1 MIFKTQI
8 FFSYLVN
15 QRQPGYQKQSPVGAL
30 SKMSSQNKEQI
41 HRRTPTP
48 MFVSN
53 KAAVQLDWKH
63 TLVGCRNGHTSTEDT
78 LTWTTAGLASGLY
91 KHFNNEKV

>member
-1 MIFKTQI
+1 MSIICKNSEQFVTNLLQENYWI
-8 FFSYLVN
+8 YI
-15 QRQPGYQKQSPVGAL
+15 YYI
-30 SKMSSQNKEQI
+30 SSQNKEQI

-63 TLVGCRNGHTSTEDT
+63 TLVGCRNGHASTEDT
-78 LTWTTAGLASGLY
+78 LTWTTAGLASGLH